1 MLLELCNH
9 AILIIFYYILAMML
23 VMVLVNDLGGSMQS
37 IRMRDKKGKI
47 LTSTDISIV
56 IVNVIF
62 GIAVM
67 PFRMRRYSKIL
78 KIARLIETV
87 LPQRNVKKCR
97 RKSIT
102 LIMLIYIG
110 LSSVII
116 LDMVIWEKESLKEND
131 GNSYIKSYLPYYILY
146 YIFITQE
153 IYISHL
159 IYLLNLKLDTLNVHL
174 EASDFPSFFFN
185 MKMVNKY
192 IDAPYL
198 STMPN
203 GNCLAV
209 LNTNMLEKRLFHLLN
224 VHKNILLG
232 VNTVNNSFSNGLVLM
247 MFSCLI
253 HLIITPYFLLAEIV
267 KPDCDVVFSFLQ
279 VVWIVTH
286 IARLLI
292 IVEPCQSCSLEGQ
305 RTITLLCGLLGRC
318 DITDN
323 TRKIVEVFV
332 TQASQQPV
340 KFSCFHLFN
349 LDRSVLTTLFGSIAT
364 YIVILFQFNTN

>member
-1 MLLELCNH
+1 
-9 AILIIFYYILAMML
+9 MML
-23 VMVLVNDLGGSMQS
+23 VLVLVNDLGGSMQS
-37 IRMRDKKGKI
+37 VRMRDKKGKI

-56 IVNVIF
+56 IINVIF
-62 GIAVM
+62 GIVAM
-67 PFRMRRYSKIL
+67 PCRMRRYSKLL
-78 KIARLIETV
+78 KISGLIESV
-87 LPQRNVKKCR
+87 LPQKNVKKCR

-102 LIMLIYIG
+102 LIVLIYIG
-110 LSSVII
+110 LSSVIA
-116 LDMVIWEKESLKEND
+116 LDMVIWEKESLKENE

-153 IYISHL
+153 IYISHI

-174 EASDFPSFFFN
+174 EASDFPRTFFN

-198 STMPN
+198 SSMPN
-203 GNCLAV
+203 GSCMA
-209 LNTNMLEKRLFHLLN
+209 MLSTKFLEERLFHLLN
-224 VHKNILLG
+224 VHKNIILG
-232 VNTVNNSFSNGLVLM
+232 MNTVNNSFSNGLVLM

-292 IVEPCQSCSLEGQ
+292 IVEPCQSCNLEGQ
-305 RTITLLCGLLGRC
+305 RTITLLCDLLRKC
-318 DITDN
+318 DITDS
-323 TRKIVEVFV
+323 TRNIIQVFI
-332 TQASQQPV
+332 TQASQHPV
-340 KFSCFHLFN
+340 KFSCLHLFN

>member
-1 MLLELCNH
+1 
-9 AILIIFYYILAMML
+9 ML
-23 VMVLVNDLGGSMQS
+23 VLVLVNDLGGSMQS

-56 IVNVIF
+56 IANVIF
-62 GIAVM
+62 GIAAM
-67 PFRMRRYSKIL
+67 PCRMRRYFKIL
-78 KIARLIETV
+78 KISGLIETI
-87 LPQRNVKKCR
+87 LPQKNVKKYK

-102 LIMLIYIG
+102 LIVLIYIG
-110 LSSVII
+110 LSSVIV
-116 LDMVIWEKESLKEND
+116 LDMIIWEKEALKED
-131 GNSYIKSYLPYYILY
+131 EANSYIKSYLPYYILY

-153 IYISHL
+153 MYISHI
-159 IYLLNLKLDTLNVHL
+159 IYLLNLKLVTLNIHL
-174 EASDFPSFFFN
+174 EASDFPSFLFN
-185 MKMVNKY
+185 IKMLNKY
-192 IDAPYL
+192 IDAPHL
-198 STMPN
+198 CTVPDR
-203 GNCLAV
+203 NCLTV
-209 LNTNMLEKRLFHLLN
+209 LNKKFLEERMYHLLD

-253 HLIITPYFLLAEIV
+253 HLVITPYFLLAEIV
-267 KPDCDVVFSFLQ
+267 KPDCDVAFSFLQ

-305 RTITLLCGLLGRC
+305 RTITLLCDLLGKC
-318 DITDN
+318 DIKDN
-323 TRKIVEVFV
+323 TRKVVKVFL
-332 TQASQQPV
+332 TQALQQPV
-340 KFSCFHLFN
+340 KFTCFHLFN